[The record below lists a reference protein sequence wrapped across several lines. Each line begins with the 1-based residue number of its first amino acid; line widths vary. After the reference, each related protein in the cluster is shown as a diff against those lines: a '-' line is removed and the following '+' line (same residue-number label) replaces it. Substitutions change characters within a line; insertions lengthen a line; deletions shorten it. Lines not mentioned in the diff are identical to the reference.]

1 MVLSKSEWFNWS
13 NKEDARIKMKKY
25 IRAHFSELLGPDI
38 QLLDLPNGLEL
49 IQNKVQARLAQSGLA
64 LEDFLTAA

>member
-13 NKEDARIKMKKY
+13 NKEEARVKIKKY
-25 IRAHFSELLGPDI
+25 IRAHFSELLGTDI

-49 IQNKVQARLAQSGLA
+49 IQDIVQARLSQSGIA
-64 LEDFLTAA
+64 IEDFLKAA